1 MIEPFIYEVTE
12 FRIYLFKGKSQITH
26 YEECDTKSNSHV
38 YIVLLSK
45 TTQCSIEKTRLR
57 VAMINNE
64 LMSG

>member
-38 YIVLLSK
+38 YIVLLLK
-45 TTQCSIEKTRLR
+45 TT
-57 VAMINNE
+57 
-64 LMSG
+64 